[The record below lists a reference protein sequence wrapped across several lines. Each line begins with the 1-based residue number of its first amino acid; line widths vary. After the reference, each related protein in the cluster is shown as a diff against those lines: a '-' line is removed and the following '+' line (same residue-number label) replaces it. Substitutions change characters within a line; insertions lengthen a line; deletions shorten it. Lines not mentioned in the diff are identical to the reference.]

1 MKSLLRKQM
10 NWPLLCLGIVLWR
23 LAYCYCLNLLLIEA
37 SYTKPYTIPWD
48 HRNFSFALN
57 IAEVW
62 HITHWLIK
70 RFKNFKSL
78 LNLRYFH
85 LFKISLLDP
94 QFSSVAQSCLTLCD
108 FTDYSTPGF
117 PVHHQPLELT
127 QTHVHWV
134 GDTIQPSHPLS
145 SPSPSTFNHF
155 QLRVFSNESVLHI
168 RWPKYWSFNFS
179 ISPSNEYSGRIIFR
193 MDWTPW
199 CLWDSQESSPT
210 SQFKSI
216 NSSELSF
223 LYGPK

>member
-145 SPSPSTFNHF
+145 SPSPSTFNLSQHQALF
-155 QLRVFSNESVLHI
+155 KWVSSSHQIVKVLEFHLQHLSF
-168 RWPKYWSFNFS
+168 KWSFRTDFH
-179 ISPSNEYSGRIIFR
+179 
-193 MDWTPW
+193 
-199 CLWDSQESSPT
+199 
-210 SQFKSI
+210 
-216 NSSELSF
+216 
-223 LYGPK
+223 

>member
-94 QFSSVAQSCLTLCD
+94 QFSSVAQSCLTLCN
-108 FTDYSTPGF
+108 TMNHSMPGLH
-117 PVHHQPLELT
+117 VHHQLLEFT
-127 QTHVHWV
+127 QIYVHQV
-134 GDTIQPSHPLS
+134 GHATQPSPPLL
-145 SPSPSTFNHF
+145 SPSLPAFN
-155 QLRVFSNESVLHI
+155 
-168 RWPKYWSFNFS
+168 
-179 ISPSNEYSGRIIFR
+179 
-193 MDWTPW
+193 
-199 CLWDSQESSPT
+199 
-210 SQFKSI
+210 
-216 NSSELSF
+216 LS
-223 LYGPK
+223 